1 MPAPRL
7 LVIEGNTADGRA
19 LLKAANGDAPSEGYA
34 NLLREFLP
42 QATVDICYPADA
54 GANPGGKF

>member
-19 LLKAANGDAPSEGYA
+19 LLTAAGGRAPSAGYA
-34 NLLREFLP
+34 ELLREL
-42 QATVDICYPADA
+42 
-54 GANPGGKF
+54 